1 MSVFDIAH
9 GTRRHG
15 IAGMIQPL
23 VTAFEAWNDAR
34 HTRAALQML
43 SDRELDD
50 IGLTRA
56 EIENIAR
63 RR

>member
-56 EIENIAR
+56 DIDRVAR
-63 RR
+63 A

>member
-9 GTRRHG
+9 GTRRHSL
-15 IAGMIQPL
+15 AGFLQPL

-56 EIENIAR
+56 EIETVAR